1 MVFLYRSFFFVTRF
15 FQTVFLKHIMG
26 RSLVDNEYHVNIIR
40 FQLTRN
46 IAQLYDGLRDEIEV
60 AFKDNIPLTDGAY
73 VQVTTRQ

>member
-1 MVFLYRSFFFVTRF
+1 
-15 FQTVFLKHIMG
+15 MG